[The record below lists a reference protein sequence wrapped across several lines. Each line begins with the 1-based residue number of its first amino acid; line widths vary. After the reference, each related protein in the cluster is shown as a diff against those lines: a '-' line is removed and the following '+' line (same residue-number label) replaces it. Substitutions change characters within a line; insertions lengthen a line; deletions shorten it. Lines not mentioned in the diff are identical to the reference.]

1 MKVRAPVGGISSVA
15 LFIISVY
22 LDIWSKLNVV
32 GTSMLSAALVILFL
46 WDYAAYEVERE

>member
-15 LFIISVY
+15 LYIVSVY
-22 LDIWSKLNVV
+22 FDIWSKLNAIGASV
-32 GTSMLSAALVILFL
+32 LSAALVILFL